1 MVACRLPP
9 SRPPSVLALEAVII
23 FRFDVITV
31 GANLHVD
38 CRLSTPLRV
47 HRYADGATA
56 VSRGRRHWMDV
67 GFSKSGKRDTE
78 SERRAIGVAGRR
90 RKRFPVVFVAPTAR
104 ERQRA
109 EIVALGNE
117 GATLYSDPVAA
128 AELATSALPLLLPLN
143 TVMVM

>member
-9 SRPPSVLALEAVII
+9 SRPPPVLALEAVII

-38 CRLSTPLRV
+38 CRLSTPLRPPL
-47 HRYADGATA
+47 RRRRN
-56 VSRGRRHWMDV
+56 RGRRHWRMDV

-117 GATLYSDPVAA
+117 GATLYSDLVAA
-128 AELATSALPLLLPLN
+128 AELATSALTLLLPLN